1 MASISRRSF
10 LKATGASAAALGLA
24 ACGNS
29 GSGSSDSSSIKLGVL
44 GPYSGS
50 VAQYGLAVRNGVEL
64 YFSLNPKIKAL
75 LKQK

>member
-50 VAQYGLAVRNGVEL
+50 VAQ
-64 YFSLNPKIKAL
+64 
-75 LKQK
+75 